1 MENLLTAFQEM
12 TADSYTYYEKENL
25 DSLNFSLMCESKKG
39 AIIAGKNGSG
49 KTAYVRRFLQQDLK
63 DVLGFDNIKVLQIY
77 EEVIS
82 KMENDEDFAQKLLE
96 LCQKYQGYALILYV
110 RFSTEKVLNTT
121 ARIFNR
127 CSETIKKMCNNSML
141 KVIFEI
147 TTEQQN
153 NAMDKLRNM
162 FGNSFNIIE
171 VDFPD
176 SFENIYNVAKA
187 MAKNLTNIYKTK
199 IETSILYFALTIM
212 SGYDDDSDDLNYYYS
227 SLEILYVMARKEG
240 KSTITKNIV
249 KNAYSSSFDSIRN
262 SSYEELLQLAF
273 HECGHALFILLNK
286 KEYKLNYVSLIPGLH
301 YRGVTTYTP
310 CSKYTIE
317 NREYA
322 IYLMAK
328 SLAGREAENLYLKT
342 SDPNAGATN
351 DLRRADDIVSKLI
364 TKNGDSVTIGK
375 NCIVQKDEYISDQT
389 KRELEREKIQ
399 ILKEATHKAY
409 LQVKTHKE
417 FIEKMAKKLV
427 EKLLLTGK
435 EIEKMWEQYC
445 KEKSNN

>member
-1 MENLLTAFQEM
+1 MH
-12 TADSYTYYEKENL
+12 Y
-25 DSLNFSLMCESKKG
+25 
-39 AIIAGKNGSG
+39 
-49 KTAYVRRFLQQDLK
+49 
-63 DVLGFDNIKVLQIY
+63 
-77 EEVIS
+77 
-82 KMENDEDFAQKLLE
+82 
-96 LCQKYQGYALILYV
+96 
-110 RFSTEKVLNTT
+110 
-121 ARIFNR
+121 
-127 CSETIKKMCNNSML
+127 
-141 KVIFEI
+141 
-147 TTEQQN
+147 
-153 NAMDKLRNM
+153 
-162 FGNSFNIIE
+162 
-171 VDFPD
+171 
-176 SFENIYNVAKA
+176 
-187 MAKNLTNIYKTK
+187 
-199 IETSILYFALTIM
+199 
-212 SGYDDDSDDLNYYYS
+212 
-227 SLEILYVMARKEG
+227 LEILYVMARKEG

-249 KNAYSSSFDSIRN
+249 KNAYSSSFDSVRN

-409 LQVKTHKE
+409 LQVKAHKE